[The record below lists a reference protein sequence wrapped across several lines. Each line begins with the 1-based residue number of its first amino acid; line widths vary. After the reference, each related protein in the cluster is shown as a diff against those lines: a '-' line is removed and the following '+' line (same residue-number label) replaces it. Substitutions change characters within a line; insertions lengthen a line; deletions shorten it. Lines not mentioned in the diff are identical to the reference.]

1 MLMILFDIVI
11 AIGIIKYVGVS
22 KVMLFSSGW
31 FIGVLISAYFLVTR
45 ADDDDLKRWKREY
58 RKRSGIINW
67 YKVMPVVLL
76 LMTSMMSLK
85 MMDSTVQVLSTGIM
99 MAWISCLY
107 MIKDCAEMMH
117 MMMIVT
123 EYFYK
128 MAEEK
133 MRKG

>member
-45 ADDDDLKRWKREY
+45 ADDDDLKRWEREY

-85 MMDSTVQVLSTGIM
+85 MMDSTVQVLSTGMM

-117 MMMIVT
+117 MMMMVT